1 MVSVCLSQFHRFKI
15 LFDNE
20 RMNTM
25 AAANSVPKS
34 GPALKQLSSH
44 HAIHEGGLSGA
55 IDKTNDMM
63 EYLKKGDLETANR
76 AADALIDYWLT
87 RIIAHADSEEAGFYE
102 EVATK
107 KPELKE
113 TVVQLTRD
121 HDLMRI
127 IVKDI
132 EVLREEENL
141 SPGVLHR
148 FHSLLVVNEIHS
160 RDEER
165 LLFE

>member
-1 MVSVCLSQFHRFKI
+1 MVSVCLSLFNKI
-15 LFDNE
+15 QTISDHE
-20 RMNTM
+20 RMISMTTS
-25 AAANSVPKS
+25 NSVPKS
-34 GPALKQLSSH
+34 GPALKQLHSH
-44 HAIHEGGLSGA
+44 HAIHEGALAGA

-63 EYLKKGDLETANR
+63 DYLKKGDLETANK

-87 RIIAHADSEEAGFYE
+87 RIIAHADSEEAGFYD

-107 KPELKE
+107 KPELKN
-113 TVVQLTRD
+113 TVLQLTRD
-121 HDLMRI
+121 HDLLRI

-132 EVLREEENL
+132 EELRATENL

>member
-1 MVSVCLSQFHRFKI
+1 
-15 LFDNE
+15 
-20 RMNTM
+20 M
-25 AAANSVPKS
+25 AATNSVPKS
-34 GPALKQLSSH
+34 GPALKQLSAH
-44 HAIHEGGLSGA
+44 HAIHEGGLAGA
-55 IDKTNDMM
+55 VDKTNDMM
-63 EYLKKGDLETANR
+63 DYLKKGDLETANR

-102 EVATK
+102 EVATQ
-107 KPELKE
+107 KPELKD
-113 TVVQLTRD
+113 TVIQLTRD
-121 HDLMRI
+121 HDLLRI

-132 EVLREEENL
+132 EELREKENL

>member
-1 MVSVCLSQFHRFKI
+1 MTAS
-15 LFDNE
+15 
-20 RMNTM
+20 
-25 AAANSVPKS
+25 NSVPKS

-44 HAIHEGGLSGA
+44 HAIHEGGLAGA

-63 EYLKKGDLETANR
+63 DYLKKGDLETANK
-76 AADALIDYWLT
+76 AADALVDYWTT
-87 RIIAHADSEEAGFYE
+87 RIIAHADSEEAGFYD

-107 KPELKE
+107 KPELRD
-113 TVVQLTRD
+113 TVIQLTRD

-132 EVLREEENL
+132 GELRATENL
-141 SPGVLHR
+141 SPAVLHR

-165 LLFE
+165 LLF